1 MPLHH
6 YGRIP
11 RPGRLVCAVWF
22 RRPGGCRREW
32 SSTDVS
38 RHKNDSYGAQG
49 CAVVVL
55 HFESPNEVRF
65 GGHFL
70 PYDVGNFE
78 FSSQL
83 GLRESD
89 QEQGIYNLNQNVL
102 NAGPT
107 PAEQALIE
115 GWYVMPINPVRAR
128 CWTRRTRRISI
139 RAGQLRTAWR
149 TTSIKTQDISAQ
161 PLLFG

>member
-1 MPLHH
+1 ML
-6 YGRIP
+6 
-11 RPGRLVCAVWF
+11 
-22 RRPGGCRREW
+22 
-32 SSTDVS
+32 T
-38 RHKNDSYGAQG
+38 
-49 CAVVVL
+49 
-55 HFESPNEVRF
+55 PNEVRF

-128 CWTRRTRRISI
+128 CWTRRISI

>member
-1 MPLHH
+1 ML
-6 YGRIP
+6 
-11 RPGRLVCAVWF
+11 
-22 RRPGGCRREW
+22 
-32 SSTDVS
+32 T
-38 RHKNDSYGAQG
+38 
-49 CAVVVL
+49 
-55 HFESPNEVRF
+55 PNEVRF

-115 GWYVMPINPVRAR
+115 GWYANQPGPSKVLDKTYKTYIDPSWPTQNSVAYNFYQDAGHLGSAAFVRLGAK
-128 CWTRRTRRISI
+128 
-139 RAGQLRTAWR
+139 LYL
-149 TTSIKTQDISAQ
+149 DI
-161 PLLFG
+161 LCIDDML